1 MLALP
6 TPAVL
11 KKALCN
17 YKGFWKDNKHDILTK
32 LILSL

>member
-17 YKGFWKDNKHDILTK
+17 YKGFWENYKQDILTK
-32 LILSL
+32 LILSP

>member
-17 YKGFWKDNKHDILTK
+17 YKGFWKDNKHEIGRAHV
-32 LILSL
+32 